1 MPPSDD
7 SRDACSSHTIGYRP
21 ADVLT
26 DIEETSYSDYSRKV
40 TRTYSYLHLA
50 NFPPRPPEQ
59 VTDLSQMASPRS

>member
-7 SRDACSSHTIGYRP
+7 SRDACSGHTIGYRP

-40 TRTYSYLHLA
+40 TRTYSYLHL
-50 NFPPRPPEQ
+50 
-59 VTDLSQMASPRS
+59 SQSSA